1 MELDVR
7 VGPISKRGAE
17 KRVPKYVMGERRK
30 KIREYTY
37 IS

>member
-7 VGPISKRGAE
+7 VRPISKRGAE